1 MKMFFNMFASLSVC
15 QGLCMDFDVKKK
27 QKKQKIRCMK
37 WTVSM
42 IYNQTKEDLLAVVLV
57 HTFMNFIQARNGNQ
71 PA

>member
-1 MKMFFNMFASLSVC
+1 
-15 QGLCMDFDVKKK
+15 
-27 QKKQKIRCMK
+27 MK